1 MRRRLF
7 APAAMLGA
15 ILLSPFG
22 AANAVEQAALTTL
35 ARTVLDEN
43 PRVLAARSA
52 LDAAQARE
60 RAADRPLYNPEL
72 DIEYEDASAV
82 TKTLGLSQSIDW
94 GDKQEARTRVAALE
108 RERIA
113 AELSGIRQTLAVELL
128 AALADYHTAIELTTL
143 AEQRRGLMQ
152 RFLSLTEQRLQ
163 AGDLGQVALDLAR
176 LADTEASLQLARLRG
191 VQVETEQALT
201 AIAGAGLN
209 GWPALPD
216 IPSSTRFSPANIE
229 PLLEQLPALRAT
241 RSQIATA
248 RAAVELSR
256 RQRRADPTIGLRGGR
271 EASDNLVGLMLS
283 IPLFVRNNF
292 SAEVDAANA
301 DVIQVEQNAHNLY
314 RISRA
319 RLISTARRFEL
330 GRQAWDDWQQT
341 GQTSLESQTRLLER
355 LWQAGELSTAD
366 YLVQIKQTVDTRTA
380 ATELHGSL
388 WQAWFEWLAASG
400 KTESW
405 LGLNDGKQD

>member
-7 APAAMLGA
+7 TSAVVLGC
-15 ILLSPFG
+15 ILLSPVG
-22 AANAVEQAALTTL
+22 MVYATGQPALTTL
-35 ARTVLDEN
+35 ARSVLDDN
-43 PRVLAARSA
+43 PRALAARSA
-52 LDAAQARE
+52 LYAAQARE
-60 RAADRPLYNPEL
+60 RAADQPLYNPDL
-72 DIEYEDASAV
+72 DIEYEDAGAV

-94 GDKQEARTRVAALE
+94 GDKRKARTRVAAFE
-108 RERIA
+108 RERIV
-113 AELSGIRQTLAVELL
+113 AELDEIRQALAIELL
-128 AALADYHTAIELTTL
+128 TALADYHTAAELTIL
-143 AEQRRGLMQ
+143 AKQRRSLMQ

-176 LADTEASLQLARLRG
+176 LADTEANLQLARLRG
-191 VQVETEQALT
+191 VQAEAEQELT
-201 AIAGAGLN
+201 AIADAGLN
-209 GWPALPD
+209 GWPSLPD
-216 IPSSTRFSPANIE
+216 IPSSTRFDTAKIDTV
-229 PLLEQLPALRAT
+229 LEQLPTLRVA

-256 RQRRADPTIGLRGGR
+256 RERRTDPTIGLRGGR
-271 EASDNLVGLMLS
+271 EASDNLIGLTLS

-301 DVIQVEQNAHNLY
+301 DAIQIEQNAHNLY

-330 GRQAWDDWQQT
+330 GREAWADWQQT
-341 GQTSLESQTRLLER
+341 GQTSLESQTQLLER

-366 YLVQIKQTVDTRTA
+366 YLVQIKQTLDTRTA
-380 ATELHGSL
+380 AAELHGSL

-405 LGLNDGKQD
+405 LGLKD